1 MRGTN
6 RVSYIGLA
14 IIVIIP
20 CLVARMVAPQFVEAN
35 PKAKVCELVE
45 GLERMRAELDL
56 YRAEHRG
63 ELPPTDTLASFETAM
78 TTKVGQHGPYVDKIP
93 TNPFNELKTVRFDGE
108 PAGAGKAGWR
118 LNTKSGLFQADN
130 AGYAAL

>member
-1 MRGTN
+1 MRDTN
-6 RVSYIGLA
+6 RVSYVGLA
-14 IIVIIP
+14 IMVIIP
-20 CLVARMVAPQFVEAN
+20 CLVARAVAAQFVEAN
-35 PKAKVCELVE
+35 PKVKVCELIE

-63 ELPPTDTLASFETAM
+63 ELPPTDRFASFETAM
-78 TTKVGQHGPYVDKIP
+78 TTKVGQHGPYVGKIP
-93 TNPFNELKTVRFDGE
+93 TNPFNGLKTVRFDGE

-118 LNTKSGLFQADN
+118 LDTANGLFQADN

>member
-1 MRGTN
+1 MRD
-6 RVSYIGLA
+6 RDRISYVGLVMM
-14 IIVIIP
+14 VIIP
-20 CLVARMVAPQFVEAN
+20 CLAARMVAPRFVEAN
-35 PKAKVCELVE
+35 PIAKVCELIE

-63 ELPPTDTLASFETAM
+63 ELPPADTFVSFEMAM
-78 TTKVGQHGPYVDKIP
+78 TTKVGQHGPYIKAIP

-108 PAGAGKAGWR
+108 AAGAGKAGWR
-118 LNTKSGLFQADN
+118 LDTASGLFQADN